1 MTIATS
7 KPMTMEEYL
16 NYDDGTD
23 TRYELIDGQLVEM
36 GAESDINVVIGSFL
50 MQLFFQLVPYYC
62 VRRGTEMVVEGELA
76 NTRFPDLV
84 VISEAGA
91 KALKGKKRSLITLDM
106 PAPLLAV
113 EIVSSS
119 NTDKASRDRDYIRKR
134 QEYAQRNIPEYW
146 IIDPIEEKI
155 IVCTLHKK
163 AYSQKQFEGT
173 QRIVSQQ
180 FPNLDIYADQILEAG
195 L

>member
-163 AYSQKQFEGT
+163 AYAQKQFEGT